1 MKPRE
6 TFSLRPSVSGFSIL
20 AMAVAVGGFAMAG
33 CGKTQSTEAGGGP
46 GDGVPAPAE
55 SGMDVMFL
63 QSPYLALGGG
73 QEQIFSLRL
82 DRIRRLNIFRH
93 ARDVILRHEPRGE
106 WMNSLIDEIGFDPLD
121 KIDRVVLGMYPGMTI
136 DDPLGTAVIICTGDF
151 AEIDRDAALQGLLN
165 FVGERYLL
173 NPPTFARREIA
184 GVTVYSS
191 KAPTYRDTEKIV
203 AYHFA
208 FPSEQMMIFAR
219 NLNHMTDTLSV
230 IDGSAAGVQ
239 RNPAW
244 QESFRLVDLGAT
256 AWGTGAMPGAVR
268 DWIYE
273 KVQSEPELRGLT
285 ALRDPRNFHFVLNTG
300 NEYRLTA
307 GFISQTIDQAM
318 EVTRQAEEARRVIP
332 SALRAILGEEHPK
345 FDVWNEFL
353 ADSYLSTEF
362 NTTKVLVRRASRD
375 VEEFVRQLRLVEA
388 TPIPRSIPGPF
399 LSN

>member
-1 MKPRE
+1 MKPRKL
-6 TFSLRPSVSGFSIL
+6 FSLHPLVRGFAIL
-20 AMAVAVGGFAMAG
+20 AMAVAAAALAA
-33 CGKTQSTEAGGGP
+33 CGNKGSSGNGSSP
-46 GDGVPAPAE
+46 GDGAPPPPE
-55 SGMDVMFL
+55 SEINVLFL
-63 QSPYLALGGG
+63 QSPYLALGSG

-82 DRIRRLNIFRH
+82 DRIRRLNIFRR
-93 ARDVILRHEPRGE
+93 AREVILRREPRGE
-106 WMNSLIDEIGFDPLD
+106 WMTSLIDEIGFDPLQE
-121 KIDRVVLGMYPGMTI
+121 IDRVVVGMYPGVKI

-151 AEIDRDAALQGLLN
+151 SGIDREAALQGLLN

-173 NPPTFARREIA
+173 NPPTFVKKEIA

-191 KAPTYRDTEKIV
+191 QAPTYRDTEKVV

-208 FPSEQMMIFAR
+208 FPSAEMMIFAR

-230 IDGSAAGVQ
+230 IEGSAAGVQ

-256 AWGTGAMPGAVR
+256 AWGTGAMPASVR

-273 KVQSEPELRGLT
+273 KVQSEPELKGLT
-285 ALRDPRNFHFVLNTG
+285 ALRDPQNFHFVLKTG

-345 FDVWNEFL
+345 LGVWNEFL
-353 ADSYLSTEF
+353 ADSYVSTEF
-362 NTTKVLVRRASRD
+362 NTTKILVRRASRD